1 MVGVVFSKISRPKK
15 RTQTLMFS
23 KYAVICQRDGS
34 LCLMLRVGDMRK
46 VVSTE
51 PFFKLHRDCPANYV
65 KKSGQKL
72 GIT

>member
-23 KYAVICQRDGS
+23 KYAVICQRDGQ

-46 VVSTE
+46 VTILILQLIASHFRVI
-51 PFFKLHRDCPANYV
+51 CNVMY
-65 KKSGQKL
+65 
-72 GIT
+72 